1 MGGPKQGYLT
11 SMTQEPDYY
20 TAHEVARLLGISPA
34 RVRQMLRAGELEGE
48 RGPAL
53 PEGVPGPWRVPAG
66 AVSAYGEGRNALAA
80 ADADETVALPPQEI
94 APSTPRDAP
103 GVSSPE
109 GLPPEEAPSETSERL
124 SEGVGALRDKAE
136 EIIEELNLL
145 ESRLEA
151 AEIEHIAVRDAAGRE
166 KSTVWFEW
174 VRLPPEP
181 RRFRGPL
188 PRRWVAER
196 TIGWLVQSRRMSK
209 DYERLCQSSQ
219 AMIYAV
225 MSRLML
231 RRLTRA

>member
-1 MGGPKQGYLT
+1 LGGPKQGYLT
-11 SMTQEPDYY
+11 SMTQEADYY
-20 TAHEVARLLGISPA
+20 TAHEVARRLGISPA

-66 AVSAYGEGRNALAA
+66 AMSAYGEGRNALAAADA

-136 EIIEELNLL
+136 EIIEELDLL

-151 AEIEHIAVRDAAGRE
+151 AEVEHITVREAASREKERAEKLQAALEAERAGRQ
-166 KSTVWFEW
+166 
-174 VRLPPEP
+174 
-181 RRFRGPL
+181 G
-188 PRRWVAER
+188 
-196 TIGWLVQSRRMSK
+196 
-209 DYERLCQSSQ
+209 
-219 AMIYAV
+219 
-225 MSRLML
+225 
-231 RRLTRA
+231 

>member
-11 SMTQEPDYY
+11 SMTQEADYY

-53 PEGVPGPWRVPAG
+53 PEGVPGPWRVPVG

-103 GVSSPE
+103 GVSSSE

-124 SEGVGALRDKAE
+124 SEGVGALRDKIE
-136 EIIEELNLL
+136 EILEELDLL

-151 AEIEHIAVRDAAGRE
+151 AEIEHLAVLEAAGRE
-166 KSTVWFEW
+166 KE
-174 VRLPPEP
+174 RAEKLQAA
-181 RRFRGPL
+181 L
-188 PRRWVAER
+188 DAER
-196 TIGWLVQSRRMSK
+196 SGRQEEQPGS
-209 DYERLCQSSQ
+209 
-219 AMIYAV
+219 
-225 MSRLML
+225 
-231 RRLTRA
+231 

>member
-1 MGGPKQGYLT
+1 MRVYSVPPASTAAWRQSLLLNHELRRTPLGRSSQYWPSTGLGECLGPPKQGYLT
-11 SMTQEPDYY
+11 SMTQEADYY

-66 AVSAYGEGRNALAA
+66 AVRAYGEGRNALAA

-94 APSTPRDAP
+94 TPSTPRAAP

-109 GLPPEEAPSETSERL
+109 GLLPEEAPTETSERL
-124 SEGVGALRDKAE
+124 SEGVGALRDKAA
-136 EIIEELNLL
+136 EIIEELDLL

-166 KSTVWFEW
+166 KE
-174 VRLPPEP
+174 RAEKLQAA
-181 RRFRGPL
+181 L
-188 PRRWVAER
+188 DAER
-196 TIGWLVQSRRMSK
+196 SGRQEEHPGSWR
-209 DYERLCQSSQ
+209 
-219 AMIYAV
+219 
-225 MSRLML
+225 
-231 RRLTRA
+231 